1 MIILKKAIDI
11 ITFLSAGKASNVT
24 TGFVPTMGALHKG
37 HISLITKAK
46 TENDFVIAS
55 IFINP
60 AQFNDP
66 KDFEKY
72 PVTIEQDIY
81 ELEKAGCTVL
91 FLPSVHEMYPDGFNN
106 RSHFEL
112 GYIETILDG
121 KYRPGHF
128 QGVCQVVHRLLQ
140 MVLPNKLYLGQKD
153 FQQCLVLKKMI
164 NTYYPSVQIEICPT
178 LRNLDGLA
186 MSSRN
191 ARLNKQERLLAVE
204 IYATLQQIKNNS
216 KFGNITKL
224 KKTAIQYLTTKGFK
238 VDYVEIA
245 NANSLKPVDN
255 WNGIEKIVV
264 LIAAFLNEIRLI
276 DNMIVND

>member
-11 ITFLSAGKASNVT
+11 INFLSAAKASDVT

-46 TENDFVIAS
+46 TKNDFVIAS

-72 PVTIEQDIY
+72 PVTLEQDIY
-81 ELEKAGCTVL
+81 QLEKAGCTVL
-91 FLPSVHEMYPDGFNN
+91 FLPTVDEVYPDGLNN
-106 RSHFEL
+106 LPHFEL
-112 GYIETILDG
+112 GYMETILDG

-128 QGVCQVVHRLLQ
+128 QGVCQLVHRLLQ
-140 MVLPNKLYLGQKD
+140 MVLPDKLYLGQKD
-153 FQQCLVLKKMI
+153 FQQCLVLKKMM

-178 LRNLDGLA
+178 LRESDGLA

-191 ARLNKQERLLAVE
+191 MRLSTQERLLAVE
-204 IYATLQQIKNNS
+204 IYATLQQISNNS
-216 KFGNITKL
+216 KCGNTSML
-224 KKTAIQYLTTKGFK
+224 KKTATQYLTAKGFK
-238 VDYVEIA
+238 VDYVELA
-245 NANSLKPVDN
+245 NANSLKPVNN
-255 WNGIEKIVV
+255 WDGKEKIVA